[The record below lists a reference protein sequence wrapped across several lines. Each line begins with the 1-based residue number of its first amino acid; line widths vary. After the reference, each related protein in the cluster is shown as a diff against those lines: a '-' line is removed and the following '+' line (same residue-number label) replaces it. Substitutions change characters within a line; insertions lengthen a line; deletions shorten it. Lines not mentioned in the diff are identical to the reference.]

1 MASFDQSLNILK
13 TATDY
18 PSVSTALREV
28 LNACP
33 SNQLEN
39 FKLKVATVLREKQA
53 AEGRAAQKH
62 PRALQEIDLKYK
74 NLVNILSS
82 HTPQTQPPPSSASP
96 PVEKPSSIAKAPTS
110 SFGLGSMLFQN
121 FFQSKKKLI
130 VGFGA
135 GLGAIAGLA
144 FVYSKFSKPSEPA
157 KNPEDFKTKKLEG
170 FEKTLAALQ
179 RLRSLNKISKTGS
192 WDDYEGYLSGKK
204 KKGEPTKELKKLIDW
219 NKEENSLMSSA
230 DRAMKALANFKLSSP
245 DLPLLSDFGSSS
257 MSEIPFDEGKKK
269 RKRKEKKEEFEASEE
284 MPIEEVAE
292 EIQEMEPEPILEEPE
307 PEETGRLIPVVKRNK
322 RIKKIF

>member
-53 AEGRAAQKH
+53 AEGKAAQKH

-82 HTPQTQPPPSSASP
+82 HAPQEQQASIP
-96 PVEKPSSIAKAPTS
+96 PVEKPSPIAKAPTS
-110 SFGLGSMLFQN
+110 SLGLGSMLFQN

-144 FVYSKFSKPSEPA
+144 FVYSKFSKPSEPV
-157 KNPEDFKTKKLEG
+157 KNPDDFKTKKLEG

-245 DLPLLSDFGSSS
+245 DLPLLSDSGSSS
-257 MSEIPFDEGKKK
+257 TGEIGFDEGKKK
-269 RKRKEKKEEFEASEE
+269 RKRREKKEESEVL
-284 MPIEEVAE
+284 EETPTD
-292 EIQEMEPEPILEEPE
+292 EITEDLQEIEPEPILEEPE